1 MSDFADTL
9 KILEKKYGK
18 GIAFKL
24 NDSPIT
30 GMPVISTGSYN
41 LDIALGVG
49 GLPRGRVVEIFG
61 LEGAGKT
68 TLCQN
73 VIREAQLQGGV
84 AAFVDVEHALDPT
97 WIEKSGVNFDDLYVT
112 QPDTG
117 EQALDVTEAIIKSGS
132 IDVVVVDS
140 VAALTPRA
148 EIEGEIGDAHIGL
161 QARLMSQ
168 ALRRLSSAVK
178 TSNCVL
184 IFTNQLR
191 QKIGGSTFGFGDNT
205 TTTGGMALRF
215 YASIRIQLKK
225 GKWLQEKE
233 GVGEPIGIHITADV
247 VKNKVSPPFKKT
259 SFLIRYG
266 EGIDKLEELIE
277 LGKNLG
283 CIEYSQPWYNV
294 NGKKFQGLQKF
305 REAIKDD
312 QELILTLEDAVRS
325 HLGLPLWR

>member
-1 MSDFADTL
+1 MITDTL

-30 GMPVISTGSYN
+30 GIPVISTGSYN

-49 GLPRGRVVEIFG
+49 GLPRGRIVEFYG
-61 LEGAGKT
+61 PEGAGKS
-68 TLCQN
+68 TLCQH
-73 VIREAQLQGGV
+73 VVKEAQLLGGM
-84 AAFVDVEHALDPT
+84 AAFIDVEHALDST
-97 WIEKSGVNFDDLYVT
+97 WVEKSGVNFESLYVI

-117 EQALDVTEAIIKSGS
+117 EQALDVAEALVKSGD
-132 IDVVVVDS
+132 IDVVIVDS

-168 ALRRLSSAVK
+168 ALRRLSSAVSD
-178 TSNCVL
+178 SNCVL

-215 YASIRIQLKK
+215 YASIRIQLKPS
-225 GKWLQEKE
+225 KWLQEKE
-233 GVGEPIGIHITADV
+233 GGEPIGIHINADIK
-247 VKNKVSPPFKKT
+247 KNKVAPPFKKT

-283 CIEYSQPWYNV
+283 VVEYTQPWFNV
-294 NGKKFQGLQKF
+294 KGKKYQGVQKF
-305 REAIKDD
+305 REALKED
-312 QELILTLEDAVRS
+312 QKLILTLEDAVRS
-325 HLGLPLWR
+325 HLGLPLWRIKE